1 MKKYIF
7 LIISIFWTLVILS
20 FSTQSGEV
28 SGSISYDLTLY
39 IYQFVRSILPNLE
52 VDTLHLVIRK
62 CAHVGEYAIL
72 GIMYGLSG
80 KQFNLKY
87 YFILF
92 LGLAVALIDEGVQFF
107 SIDRGPSIIDAL
119 IFDFPGFM
127 IGLIIVTV
135 IHKRMNKF

>member
-7 LIISIFWTLVILS
+7 LIISIFWTFVILS

-87 YFILF
+87 YFFLF

-107 SIDRGPSIIDAL
+107 SIDRRPSIIDAL

-135 IHKRMNKF
+135 IHKRMNKI